1 MNKRIKLIALLLI
14 ATIGLVACGGDDEG
28 ANSAASEIAQ
38 LDTSSPDGAFMA
50 SIAAMKSNDL
60 ASLIKNSLSEEQ
72 YNELVT
78 EFENNK
84 STSFSEADK
93 AQFATTIG
101 MLTGEGAED
110 QLYAMAAPQLEQARA
125 MLPMML
131 MMGKDQIIQGIKTN
145 PMLPEAQRDS
155 AATVVGAAMDWAGE
169 NDILSEEKTKAAIA
183 AVVSTAR
190 SLDMTSLDDVQNMS
204 FDQALEKGSVVFGGV
219 KDVLG
224 AYGISMNDMLD
235 SVEVET
241 VDVQGDKATM
251 NVKFDVFGEEVKQV
265 MNMVKK
271 DGVWVGE
278 Q

>member
-1 MNKRIKLIALLLI
+1 MNKQYKLIMLLLI
-14 ATIGLVACGGDDEG
+14 AVFGLVACGGDDTG
-28 ANSAASEIAQ
+28 ANSAAKEIAQ

-50 SIAAMKSNDL
+50 SVAAMKSNDL

-84 STSFSEADK
+84 TTNFSEADK
-93 AQFATTIG
+93 AQFAQAMT
-101 MLTGEGAED
+101 MLTADGAEEN
-110 QLYAMAAPQLEQARA
+110 LFAMAKPQLEQARA

-131 MMGKDQIIQGIKTN
+131 MMGKDQMLQGIKNN

-155 AATVVGAAMDWAGE
+155 AATIAGAAMDWVGE
-169 NDILSEEKTKAAIA
+169 NDVLSDEKTQAAIA
-183 AVVSTAR
+183 AVVSTAKA
-190 SLDMTSLDDVQNMS
+190 LNMTSLDEVQNMN
-204 FDQALEKGSVVFGGV
+204 FDQALAKGSVAFGGL
-219 KDVLG
+219 KNVLG
-224 AYGISMNDMLD
+224 AYGISMDDMLN

-251 NVKFDVFGEEVKQV
+251 NVKFNMFGEEVKQV

-271 DGVWVGE
+271 NGVWVGE
-278 Q
+278 